1 MYTALY
7 QTTTN
12 LQQLFFFFF
21 HLATFFLEKGYQPLV
36 TLARRQNQG
45 PRCCIDSRRLSKKKK
60 NILDVTHSCNHN
72 CKQNKRKTTQVCTC
86 LTSMCIMS
94 YTTVHKQAKKKLSQ
108 SILLFKK
115 TTMFQG
121 QDGQPLA
128 SGFFDR
134 QHARV
139 RRGYRYTL
147 QSYSKV
153 LEFKGQLG
161 SQQSTYGKRRPTYE
175 KGKKKIYKPDC
186 IFTAC
191 QKKAK
196 NSSTVPRTATSL
208 MHTSGTRKL
217 LNTDATEGNKY
228 KFNLAYNTW
237 ENEAAVYIL
246 SIKMTF

>member
-60 NILDVTHSCNHN
+60 ISLMSRIPATTIASKINEKLLRYVHVSRVCALCRTQQCTSRQKKSYRSPFCYLKRPLCFRDKTVSHQRLVFLIGSMQESDVAIATHFRATAKCWSLKVNQAAN
-72 CKQNKRKTTQVCTC
+72 RAPMVNEGR
-86 LTSMCIMS
+86 LT
-94 YTTVHKQAKKKLSQ
+94 
-108 SILLFKK
+108 
-115 TTMFQG
+115 
-121 QDGQPLA
+121 
-128 SGFFDR
+128 
-134 QHARV
+134 
-139 RRGYRYTL
+139 RRGR
-147 QSYSKV
+147 
-153 LEFKGQLG
+153 
-161 SQQSTYGKRRPTYE
+161 
-175 KGKKKIYKPDC
+175 KKIYKPDC